1 MCTYVIFKGVHE
13 VKKLPPKV
21 EPIDVDILPFPRRQI
36 TILTRLVC
44 RRTPLVHTWIT
55 ARGLARS
62 QNSTVRQSVFGLKI
76 QRNVPSTCLL
86 PSRIKYLYF

>member
-21 EPIDVDILPFPRRQI
+21 EPIDVDILPFPRQQI

-86 PSRIKYLYF
+86 PSRIKYLYL